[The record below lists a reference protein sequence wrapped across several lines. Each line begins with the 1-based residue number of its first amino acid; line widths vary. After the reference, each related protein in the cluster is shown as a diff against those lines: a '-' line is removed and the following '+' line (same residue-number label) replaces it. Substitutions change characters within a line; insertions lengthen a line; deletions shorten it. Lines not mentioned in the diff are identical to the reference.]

1 MNLTYPTRRPS
12 DAPRARIR
20 LPQAVRRYE
29 AQLRPVGEALLRA
42 ARVSRDLS
50 ARYLAP
56 PLRALT
62 GAGRGVLLGVLA
74 AWLVGAHFGWLE
86 LTVAAAAG
94 LISVLLC
101 IAFVIGRAP
110 VRVDVR
116 PERWR
121 VQAGE
126 SVRVTIELTN
136 RAQRMLL
143 PVGLELAV
151 GPVGNQQAVPVPA
164 PRLGRDQSVIVD
176 DAVFPPIAANRRGV
190 IVIGPATTV
199 RADPLGLLR
208 RTVQWPEV
216 KELIVYPRTVPL
228 NPLGAGLLHDL
239 EGRTDEQISP
249 SDLDFHTLRDYVRG
263 DDRRHIHWRSSARV
277 GSLAPGSQRF
287 LVRQFLQTHST
298 HLLIAVDGEAASY
311 ADPDQFETAISAAAS
326 VARRAIEDR
335 IGATIIVADR
345 HVRDLTDEAALFDAC
360 ARAQFA
366 AGGDFGALVARGAGL
381 APHTSVALLVTGPNV
396 DGARLRQVRSGLR
409 PEVAVNALRVDPAK
423 RTGVTPG
430 MAMNVYTL
438 AQLPDLRALLASGG
452 VR

>member
-1 MNLTYPTRRPS
+1 MNLTYPARQHSGP
-12 DAPRARIR
+12 PRFRIR
-20 LPQAVRRYE
+20 LPQALRRYE
-29 AQLRPVGEALLRA
+29 TRLRPAADAILRI
-42 ARVSRDLS
+42 ARVARDLS
-50 ARYLAP
+50 ARYVAP
-56 PLRALT
+56 PLRVLT
-62 GAGRGVLLGVLA
+62 GAGRGVLLGSLA

-86 LTVAAAAG
+86 LTVAAMAG
-94 LISVLLC
+94 FISILLC
-101 IAFVIGRAP
+101 IAFVLGRAP
-110 VRVDVR
+110 VRVTVR

-121 VQAGE
+121 VPAGE
-126 SVRVTIELTN
+126 SVDLTIELTN

-151 GPVGNQQAVPVPA
+151 GPVGNQQPVAIPA
-164 PRLGRDQSVIVD
+164 PRLSRDQSVIVD
-176 DAVFPPIAANRRGV
+176 QFPPIAAERRGV
-190 IVIGPATTV
+190 IAIGPATTV

-228 NPLGAGLLHDL
+228 SPLGAGLLHDL

-298 HLLIAVDGEAASY
+298 HLLIAVDGDAASY

-335 IGATIIVADR
+335 IGATIVVADR
-345 HVRDLTDEAALFDAC
+345 QVRDLTDETELFDAC

-396 DGARLRQVRSGLR
+396 DGARLRQVRGGLR

-423 RTGVTPG
+423 RSGIVPG
-430 MAMNVYTL
+430 TAMNVYTL
-438 AQLPDLRALLASGG
+438 AQLPDLRALLATGG

>member
-1 MNLTYPTRRPS
+1 MNLTYPAKGDSGPLRSRLR
-12 DAPRARIR
+12 APRA
-20 LPQAVRRYE
+20 LRRYE
-29 AQLRPVGEALLRA
+29 TRLRPAGEAALRT
-42 ARVSRDLS
+42 ARVARDLS
-50 ARYLAP
+50 ARYLTP
-56 PLRALT
+56 PLRVLT
-62 GAGRGVLLGVLA
+62 GAGRGVLIGSLA

-86 LTVAAAAG
+86 LTVAATAG
-94 LISVLLC
+94 FITVLMC
-101 IAFVIGRAP
+101 TAFVIGRAP

-126 SVRVTIELTN
+126 SVQVTVELTN

-151 GPVGNQQAVPVPA
+151 GPVGDQQSVPIPA
-164 PRLGRDQSVIVD
+164 PRLGRDQSVILGD
-176 DAVFPPIAANRRGV
+176 GTFAPIAAERRGV
-190 IVIGPATTV
+190 IAIGPATTV

-228 NPLGAGLLHDL
+228 SPLGAGLLHDL

-298 HLLIAVDGEAASY
+298 HLLIAVDGDAASY
-311 ADPDQFETAISAAAS
+311 TDPDQFETAISAAAS
-326 VARRAIEDR
+326 VARRAIADR
-335 IGATIIVADR
+335 IGATIVVADR
-345 HVRDLTDEAALFDAC
+345 QVRDLTDEAALFDAC
-360 ARAQFA
+360 ARAQYA
-366 AGGDFGALVARGAGL
+366 AGGEFGALVARGAGL
-381 APHTSVALLVTGPNV
+381 APHTSVALLVTGANV
-396 DGARLRQVRSGLR
+396 DGPRLRRVRGGLR
-409 PEVAVNALRVDPAK
+409 PEVAVNALRIDPAK
-423 RTGVTPG
+423 PSGVVPG
-430 MAMNVYTL
+430 TAMNVYTL
-438 AQLPDLRALLASGG
+438 AALSDLSALLATGG
-452 VR
+452 AR

>member
-1 MNLTYPTRRPS
+1 MNLTYPAGRPAS
-12 DAPRARIR
+12 AQRVRVQLQRA
-20 LPQAVRRYE
+20 LHRYE
-29 AQLRPVGEALLRA
+29 TQLRPIGAAALRA
-42 ARVSRDLS
+42 ARVARDLF

-56 PLRALT
+56 PLRVLT
-62 GAGRGVLLGVLA
+62 GAGRGVLLGAIA

-86 LTVAAAAG
+86 LTVAATAG
-94 LISVLLC
+94 LVSVLLC
-101 IAFVIGRAP
+101 VAFVIGHAP

-116 PERWR
+116 PQRRR
-121 VQAGE
+121 VEAGE
-126 SVRVTIELTN
+126 SVRVTVELTN

-151 GPVGNQQAVPVPA
+151 GPIGDQRPVPVPA
-164 PRLGRDQSVIVD
+164 PRLRRDQSVIVD
-176 DAVFPPIAANRRGV
+176 DDDFPPIAADRRGV
-190 IVIGPATTV
+190 ILIGPATTV

-216 KELIVYPRTVPL
+216 KELIVYPRTIAL
-228 NPLGAGLLHDL
+228 HPLGAGLLHDL

-298 HLLIAVDGEAASY
+298 HLMIAVDGDTASY

-326 VARRAIEDR
+326 VGRRAIADR
-335 IGATIIVADR
+335 IGVTIVVADR
-345 HVRDLTDEAALFDAC
+345 QVRDLTDEAALFDAC
-360 ARAQFA
+360 ARAQFGS
-366 AGGDFGALVARGAGL
+366 GGDFGALVARGAGL
-381 APHTSVALLVTGPNV
+381 APHTSVALLVTGPIA
-396 DGARLRQVRSGLR
+396 DGARLRQVRGGLR

-423 RTGVTPG
+423 RTGIVSG
-430 MAMNVYTL
+430 SAMNVYTL